1 MAKVRD
7 IMQKNVITIE
17 SVKKAHDAAII
28 LKEKEISFLVVVKEG
43 KPIGIVSERDI
54 VRKIVADNNDAQ
66 TTQLEII
73 MSKNFKWVE
82 PNASIESAVQKML
95 NNSIRRL
102 VVLENENLAGV
113 ITQTDLT
120 EFLRS
125 KILINATV
133 ENIETVTLKK
143 VKDPSMDPDS
153 KLKDAESKDRSKCE
167 LFIVEWDS
175 AWGWI
180 EEMRNSQ
187 FEAVYKLKWKPL
199 SAQTNTAD
207 EIFKNKELKNLITE
221 VRRITEKEVTSNW
234 LEKITSIKTEME
246 VIIEEMFLVA
256 SRFWDWIREETGNW
270 YPTVLDINIFVTPL
284 YGEDLKE
291 NYENLIRNE
300 EKIKKEGEE
309 IFDKWIEINSPFVKE
324 LEKIVEEN
332 NLKDFVDKEIFEEF
346 EEIKGNYENVEEW
359 KKQEMKLFLYF
370 LEEEKDYREERA
382 NASSWPGADFS
393 KGYRH

>member
-54 VRKIVADNNDAQ
+54 VRKIVADNNDSQ

-95 NNSIRRL
+95 NNNIRRL

-133 ENIETVTLKK
+133 KNIET
-143 VKDPSMDPDS
+143 D
-153 KLKDAESKDRSKCE
+153 
-167 LFIVEWDS
+167 
-175 AWGWI
+175 
-180 EEMRNSQ
+180 
-187 FEAVYKLKWKPL
+187 
-199 SAQTNTAD
+199 
-207 EIFKNKELKNLITE
+207 
-221 VRRITEKEVTSNW
+221 
-234 LEKITSIKTEME
+234 
-246 VIIEEMFLVA
+246 
-256 SRFWDWIREETGNW
+256 
-270 YPTVLDINIFVTPL
+270 
-284 YGEDLKE
+284 
-291 NYENLIRNE
+291 
-300 EKIKKEGEE
+300 
-309 IFDKWIEINSPFVKE
+309 
-324 LEKIVEEN
+324 
-332 NLKDFVDKEIFEEF
+332 
-346 EEIKGNYENVEEW
+346 
-359 KKQEMKLFLYF
+359 
-370 LEEEKDYREERA
+370 
-382 NASSWPGADFS
+382 
-393 KGYRH
+393 

>member
-95 NNSIRRL
+95 NNNIRRL

-133 ENIETVTLKK
+133 
-143 VKDPSMDPDS
+143 
-153 KLKDAESKDRSKCE
+153 
-167 LFIVEWDS
+167 
-175 AWGWI
+175 
-180 EEMRNSQ
+180 
-187 FEAVYKLKWKPL
+187 
-199 SAQTNTAD
+199 
-207 EIFKNKELKNLITE
+207 KNC
-221 VRRITEKEVTSNW
+221 
-234 LEKITSIKTEME
+234 
-246 VIIEEMFLVA
+246 
-256 SRFWDWIREETGNW
+256 
-270 YPTVLDINIFVTPL
+270 
-284 YGEDLKE
+284 
-291 NYENLIRNE
+291 
-300 EKIKKEGEE
+300 
-309 IFDKWIEINSPFVKE
+309 
-324 LEKIVEEN
+324 
-332 NLKDFVDKEIFEEF
+332 
-346 EEIKGNYENVEEW
+346 
-359 KKQEMKLFLYF
+359 
-370 LEEEKDYREERA
+370 
-382 NASSWPGADFS
+382 
-393 KGYRH
+393 

>member
-17 SVKKAHDAAII
+17 SLEKAHDAAII

-95 NNSIRRL
+95 NNNIRRL

-133 ENIETVTLKK
+133 KNIET
-143 VKDPSMDPDS
+143 D
-153 KLKDAESKDRSKCE
+153 
-167 LFIVEWDS
+167 
-175 AWGWI
+175 
-180 EEMRNSQ
+180 
-187 FEAVYKLKWKPL
+187 
-199 SAQTNTAD
+199 
-207 EIFKNKELKNLITE
+207 
-221 VRRITEKEVTSNW
+221 
-234 LEKITSIKTEME
+234 
-246 VIIEEMFLVA
+246 
-256 SRFWDWIREETGNW
+256 
-270 YPTVLDINIFVTPL
+270 
-284 YGEDLKE
+284 
-291 NYENLIRNE
+291 
-300 EKIKKEGEE
+300 
-309 IFDKWIEINSPFVKE
+309 
-324 LEKIVEEN
+324 
-332 NLKDFVDKEIFEEF
+332 
-346 EEIKGNYENVEEW
+346 
-359 KKQEMKLFLYF
+359 
-370 LEEEKDYREERA
+370 
-382 NASSWPGADFS
+382 
-393 KGYRH
+393 